1 VLTQIF
7 VHTKNP
13 DQEAQDLVSGRWSDF
28 NQGRSEPAPQLKRDP
43 ISGYEYYQH
52 VGRLSKIPYVLDGL
66 EVWGVTLRHRT
77 TVTVMSPR
85 PGSYSVKRA
94 TAFVERSIPPHANEI
109 VGNYQYITVEGKTL
123 DAANLMLDAIIV
135 GQLKPDEVKIDSSFR
150 ARLKSFLQKLD
161 FRTDWSWN

>member
-43 ISGYEYYQH
+43 ISGYEY
-52 VGRLSKIPYVLDGL
+52 
-66 EVWGVTLRHRT
+66 
-77 TVTVMSPR
+77 
-85 PGSYSVKRA
+85 
-94 TAFVERSIPPHANEI
+94 
-109 VGNYQYITVEGKTL
+109 YQYITVEGKTL